1 MTAETATTPPVA
13 MLRRDHPGVDAP
25 AWVAA
30 RRALLVARAAGSA
43 DVGLAVSS
51 GCAAS
56 GARTHAGVLADDAAH
71 ALARLDAG
79 TLTRCEVCDA
89 LLPWERL
96 DAAPAAVR
104 CTGCARADAFDDR
117 WCR

>member
-1 MTAETATTPPVA
+1 MSTPVRAAVA
-13 MLRRDHPGVDAP
+13 MLRRDHPQLDAE

-30 RRALLVARAAGSA
+30 RRSLLQARVDGSA
-43 DVGLAVSS
+43 DAGIAVSS

-56 GARTHAGVLADDAAH
+56 GARTHAGILADDAAH

-89 LLPWERL
+89 LLPLARL
-96 DAAPAAVR
+96 EAAPAAVR
-104 CTGCARADAFDDR
+104 CTGCARPDGFDAR

>member
-1 MTAETATTPPVA
+1 MTPAVA
-13 MLRRDHPGVDAP
+13 MLRRDHPDVDAE

-30 RRALLVARAAGSA
+30 RRALLLARSAGSP
-43 DVGLAVSS
+43 DVALAVSS

-79 TLTRCEVCDA
+79 TLTRCETCDA
-89 LLPWERL
+89 LLPFARL
-96 DAAPAAVR
+96 DAAPVATR
-104 CTGCARADAFDDR
+104 CTGCVRPDAFDTR